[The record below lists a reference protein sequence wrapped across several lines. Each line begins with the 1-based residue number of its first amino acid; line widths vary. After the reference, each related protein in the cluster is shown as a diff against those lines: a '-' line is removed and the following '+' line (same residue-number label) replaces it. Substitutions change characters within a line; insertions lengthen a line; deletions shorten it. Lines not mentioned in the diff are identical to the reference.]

1 MDYNERE
8 GRYVP
13 LLYFLEVHYARK
25 QVSIRTDKRAEGT
38 FSRMYGT
45 EERP

>member
-8 GRYVP
+8 GRNVP
-13 LLYFLEVHYARK
+13 LLYFLEVLYARK
-25 QVSIRTDKRAEGT
+25 QVSIRANQRAERT

-45 EERP
+45 EE